1 MSATKMIPMWMH
13 IINAKKGQE
22 KEVPAAPVK
31 VPNKPV
37 YNNLEKVAKVLF
49 KEQAVPSAPVKV
61 PNKPVYNNLEKVAK
75 VLFKEDTN
83 DNIDSEEVDDDD
95 TNAQDDNQNKK
106 QCNTKGC
113 PNKFDSDNDK
123 IMRCDTCRE
132 HNIGRVIP
140 CAHHGCT
147 DYAKMTYKQIRDR
160 AEKNLG
166 NFTFCYNHS
175 MSDGY
180 TTVWAYDE
188 KCKTDECEGRI
199 QLNQGKLDFY
209 KQPHM
214 KMRLYCFDCLN
225 ERKDSKNTEI
235 ECDCATCDNK
245 VHMLQSH
252 VTFLEKGQH
261 LIGCSDCRKF
271 NRECANTKCKKMFHS
286 INREAEMKAKYKD
299 KYTSPVCCSKEC
311 FLLFTKK

>member
-1 MSATKMIPMWMH
+1 MIPLWMH
-13 IINAKKGQE
+13 IINGKKGQK
-22 KEVPAAPVK
+22 KEVPDAPVKVPNKPVYDNLDKVVKNLFKEEVVPAAPVK

-37 YNNLEKVAKVLF
+37 YDNLDNVSKVLF
-49 KEQAVPSAPVKV
+49 KDDVK
-61 PNKPVYNNLEKVAK
+61 
-75 VLFKEDTN
+75 N
-83 DNIDSEEVDDDD
+83 DE
-95 TNAQDDNQNKK
+95 TNAHDDNQNKK
-106 QCNTKGC
+106 MCNTKGC
-113 PNKFDSDNDK
+113 PNKFNSDNDK
-123 IMRCDTCRE
+123 ILRCDKCRE
-132 HNIGRVIP
+132 HNIGLVIP
-140 CAHHGCT
+140 CAYHGCT
-147 DYAKMTYKQIRDR
+147 DYAKMTYKQIKDR
-160 AEKNLG
+160 ADKNLD
-166 NFTFCYNHS
+166 NFTFCYNHC

-188 KCKTDECEGRI
+188 KCKTYECDGRI

-225 ERKDSKNTEI
+225 DRKSFKNTEI

-245 VHMLQSH
+245 VQMLQSQ
-252 VTFLEKGQH
+252 VIFLEKGQH

-271 NRECANTKCKKMFHS
+271 NRECKNDKCKKMFHS

-311 FLLFTKK
+311 FLLFNKK